1 MRSRLGAVLLLG
13 LGISA
18 LSTAPARTE
27 DFAPPHGTVLGGEPA
42 ALAPGDR
49 DAGLGHHN
57 DPEAALAGPE
67 ELHVADPV
75 VTASIPEI
83 RIPEPPAAAV
93 VITARDVLPRLLAHR
108 LADPKASWPAR
119 LPKRDRE
126 AIAATYAA
134 RGHAPLWMGN
144 DGWSGTARALQARLS
159 AARDDGFEPADYL
172 VALAS
177 PGQPSDLAEAEI
189 RLSAALAVYA
199 RDARGGRID
208 PARLPPLLAPKL
220 DLPAADAVLRA
231 LAGAPDAVA
240 ALDLYHPSHAGYRA
254 LRAKLAE
261 VRSRPAPSPMVQ
273 RQPRPELTTQSIA
286 ILDDGPPPRQPG
298 PFANP
303 RLESDILANMER
315 WRWLPAE
322 FGARY
327 LSVNVPE
334 YRLRLYEEG
343 RVAHE
348 TRVITGKV
356 DSPTPIFSG
365 VMEYAIVNPS
375 WHVPPSILKNEFLP
389 RMAEDPTYATRQGY
403 EVVRRGN
410 AISIRQP
417 PGEKNA
423 LGFIKFM
430 FPNKHAVYL
439 HDTPNRR
446 LFANSKRALSHGCV
460 RVENPFVLA
469 DFVLGSEWT
478 ETRLKRLIGRGER
491 TIWLREKLPVHL
503 TYFTLTV
510 DEHGEMKAF
519 DDIYGHDRRV
529 RAALGLGA

>member
-1 MRSRLGAVLLLG
+1 MA
-13 LGISA
+13 
-18 LSTAPARTE
+18 
-27 DFAPPHGTVLGGEPA
+27 
-42 ALAPGDR
+42 
-49 DAGLGHHN
+49 
-57 DPEAALAGPE
+57 
-67 ELHVADPV
+67 
-75 VTASIPEI
+75 
-83 RIPEPPAAAV
+83 
-93 VITARDVLPRLLAHR
+93 
-108 LADPKASWPAR
+108 
-119 LPKRDRE
+119 
-126 AIAATYAA
+126 
-134 RGHAPLWMGN
+134 
-144 DGWSGTARALQARLS
+144 
-159 AARDDGFEPADYL
+159 
-172 VALAS
+172 
-177 PGQPSDLAEAEI
+177 
-189 RLSAALAVYA
+189 
-199 RDARGGRID
+199 
-208 PARLPPLLAPKL
+208 
-220 DLPAADAVLRA
+220 
-231 LAGAPDAVA
+231 
-240 ALDLYHPSHAGYRA
+240 
-254 LRAKLAE
+254 
-261 VRSRPAPSPMVQ
+261 Q

-286 ILDDGPPPRQPG
+286 ILDDGPPLRQPG

-303 RLESDILANMER
+303 RLEGDILANMER

-348 TRVITGKV
+348 SRVIAGKV
-356 DSPTPIFSG
+356 DTPTPIFSG
-365 VMEYAIVNPS
+365 LMEYAIVNPS

-403 EVVRRGN
+403 EVVRRGD

-478 ETRLKRLIGRGER
+478 ETRLKRLIGRGR
-491 TIWLREKLPVHL
+491 AHDLAQDKLPVHL
-503 TYFTLTV
+503 TYFTLAV
-510 DEHGEMKAF
+510 DERGRALQAF

-529 RAALGLGA
+529 RSALGLAG